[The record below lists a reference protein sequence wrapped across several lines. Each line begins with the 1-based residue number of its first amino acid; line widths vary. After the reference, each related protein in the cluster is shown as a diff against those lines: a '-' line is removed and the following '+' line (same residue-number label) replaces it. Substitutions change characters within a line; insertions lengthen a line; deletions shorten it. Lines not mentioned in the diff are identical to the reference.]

1 MTEVN
6 EYIYL
11 KDNIVIYFKHIIS
24 KGFYASI
31 KYLLIFGQKTSH
43 NNECIFYKLY
53 FYIWFKF
60 VFKVS
65 RGHNKLPKITLKL
78 KMINY
83 YYLVTHL
90 KNPLLVCIVG
100 DIKNLK
106 KFLKIVDI
114 SLNSVIIYKCQGG
127 PDTKY
132 IIIH

>member
-1 MTEVN
+1 
-6 EYIYL
+6 
-11 KDNIVIYFKHIIS
+11 
-24 KGFYASI
+24 
-31 KYLLIFGQKTSH
+31 
-43 NNECIFYKLY
+43 
-53 FYIWFKF
+53 
-60 VFKVS
+60 
-65 RGHNKLPKITLKL
+65 
-78 KMINY
+78 MINY

-90 KNPLLVCIVG
+90 KNPLLVRIVG